1 MDGIRKLARKARM
14 KIRHHGWGRVACAAL
29 LKALGH
35 NRWLNVLRCHCLE
48 EVNPAFLQFPR
59 RYVGGFLSP
68 RALGEFSR
76 DPEASISE
84 EFVQYA
90 LTKGDKCYGFTHD
103 GSLRAYGWYATTPTR
118 ISRDLMLHFSRDY
131 IYMYKAFTHE
141 THRGKRLFPFGVTRA
156 LRLYCAAGY
165 KGMLLY
171 VDANN
176 LDSLKSCE
184 HMGLR
189 VFGTVYIAKVL
200 GRYFICSTPGC
211 SRFGLRVEDVSAAAQ
226 RSRAFGDS
234 RVAR

>member
-1 MDGIRKLARKARM
+1 MDGIRKLLCKARNR
-14 KIRHHGWGRVACAAL
+14 IRHHGLARALYAAL
-29 LKALGH
+29 LRALGH
-35 NRWLNVLRCHCLE
+35 HRLLQVLRCHYVE
-48 EVNPAFLQFPR
+48 KVNPHFLQCPP

-68 RALGEFSR
+68 RALDEFTR
-76 DPEASISE
+76 DAEASISG
-84 EFVQYA
+84 EFVGCA
-90 LTKGDKCYGFTHD
+90 LAKGDKCYGFTHE
-103 GSLRAYGWYATTPTR
+103 GALRAYGWYASSATR

-176 LDSLKSCE
+176 LDSLKSCA